1 MVTARDNLARKQ
13 IYIPA
18 TQAEETWIRSRAA
31 VVTSSAAMKP
41 DAWDILCTK
50 KLCLT
55 SGKALLWSASLWLL
69 LPWHPHRKIKPR
81 KAIP

>member
-1 MVTARDNLARKQ
+1 MATARDNLARKQ

-50 KLCLT
+50 KLWAI
-55 SGKALLWSASLWLL
+55 SGKVFMWSVSLWLRPQWH
-69 LPWHPHRKIKPR
+69 LPPMTKCRS
-81 KAIP
+81 